1 MKIDNAMI
9 DQFKDMLAKS
19 MEQTSQVSGALGVDL
34 GNYAVK
40 LVRIEASKDGI
51 RVLGAAVEK
60 VLDKN
65 YAEALGRALAK
76 ARATAEQPAVLS
88 VSGQGVVS
96 RYIELPIMN
105 KSELESSMKFEIE
118 KYVPFPIAD
127 VSSDY
132 AVIHEMKDKAKM
144 SVLIAAAKNDLI
156 QKKCKIAKEVNLNLK
171 AIDLDSLALANF
183 AAEVAGL
190 KEKGSCCG
198 IINIGKSASNID
210 ILVEGVPYLSRDI
223 FIGGD
228 DLTKKMVEALE
239 IEYAEAEKL
248 KLNPGKRHEELLSIW
263 DPVLNN
269 LAAEIRVSLDYFEAR
284 NNRAVEKIYIVGG
297 SSRIDG
303 IEPYLNHLL
312 SVEIKKLDYAPK
324 LKFDDSVDQ
333 DDFRANSD
341 LYAVALGLALR

>member
-1 MKIDNAMI
+1 MKIDNPMF
-9 DQFKDMLAKS
+9 DQFKDILAKS
-19 MEQTSQVSGALGVDL
+19 MEQTSSVAGSLGVDL
-34 GNYAVK
+34 GTYAVK
-40 LVRIEASKDGI
+40 LVRIEAAKDGI

-65 YAEALGRALAK
+65 YPDALSRALAK
-76 ARATAEQPAVLS
+76 AHATADQSAVLS

-105 KSELESSMKFEIE
+105 KTELDSSMKFEIE

-127 VSSDY
+127 VCSDY

-144 SVLIAAAKNDLI
+144 SVLIAAAKNEII
-156 QKKCKIAKEVNLNLK
+156 QKKCKTAKEVNLGLK

-190 KEKGSCCG
+190 REKGNCCG
-198 IINIGKSASNID
+198 IINIGKTAANID
-210 ILVEGVPYLSRDI
+210 ILIEGAPYLSRDI

-248 KLNPGKRHEELLSIW
+248 KLNPGKRLEELLSIW

-297 SSRIDG
+297 TSRMEG
-303 IEPYLNHLL
+303 IEEYLNRLL
-312 SVEIKKLDYAPK
+312 SVEIKKLDYAAR
-324 LKFDDSVDQ
+324 LKFDAAVDQ